1 MTAGKKTRKPTR
13 EETFLA
19 EMRVAAEPHWGNDTQ
34 VRAVVLDVLK
44 DVLKTGRNE
53 AREKLEA
60 NRLKG
65 ARCAEYL
72 SDLQDDI
79 MRALG
84 TFVSED
90 MLRLSNPTDAETV
103 TVLAVG
109 GYGRGRLAPGSDID
123 PLFLLPYKRNAT
135 SESYVEHI
143 LYFLQL

>member
-1 MTAGKKTRKPTR
+1 MTAGRKTRKQTR

-19 EMRVAAEPHWGNDTQ
+19 EMRAAAEPHWGDNTQ
-34 VRAVVLDVLK
+34 IHAVVLDVLK
-44 DVLKTGRNE
+44 DILQTGRNE

-60 NRLKG
+60 KRLNG

-84 TFVSED
+84 TFVTKD
-90 MLRLSNPTDAETV
+90 MLRLSNPTNAETV

-123 PLFLLPYKRNAT
+123 LLFLLPYKSNAT
-135 SESYVEHI
+135 S
-143 LYFLQL
+143 